1 MPPADAVPLAEHL
14 ALAAEA
20 RRTLASLR
28 AWRESAG
35 GPTRER
41 DMLHR
46 SLRDR
51 ERRLQKLAD
60 HALLLERQ
68 RSLTDHLAETEL
80 LPAE

>member
-1 MPPADAVPLAEHL
+1 MPPADTVPLAEHL
-14 ALAAEA
+14 AIAAEA

-46 SLRDR
+46 TLKDR
-51 ERRLQKLAD
+51 EWWLQDLAD
-60 HALLLERQ
+60 RAMLLERQ
-68 RSLTDHLAETEL
+68 RSLVDDLAATEA
-80 LPAE
+80 LPG